1 MMKKL
6 LLLAL
11 ALAVVAFSG
20 CMEKGPGTSTSAP
33 NATEL
38 KTMMIDSGKTLKS
51 YDFDLEST
59 QNIVITN
66 RSASTANTTNVA
78 ITASGQ
84 GSVNLTGRVMSV
96 SSTMNVISDSAK
108 NVTPVKTET
117 YFINNTIYSMVDNNW
132 TKLQIPDASLL
143 WAQQNMVAQQSEL
156 INASKITV
164 AGSET
169 VNGQDCW
176 KVTVVPDINV
186 YAAVLSQQMGSSLP
200 LAYMNLT
207 EIYQS
212 GTVEWTTWV
221 TKDTNLLIK
230 NDIKMAFT
238 ITPETMGLSPA
249 AGDFQMK
256 VNLQSVMDFKDFNQ
270 PIHVVLPAGAYSA
283 QPLQLA
289 TPQQANISTA

>member
-6 LLLAL
+6 ILLAL
-11 ALAVVAFSG
+11 ALVVVAFSG
-20 CMEKGPGTSTSAP
+20 CIGNGPGESAP

-38 KTMMIDSGKTLKS
+38 KTMAIESAMKLKS
-51 YDFDLEST
+51 YNFDLEST

-96 SSTMNVISDSAK
+96 TSTMNVISDSAN
-108 NVTPVKTET
+108 NVTPVETQT
-117 YFINNTIYSMVDNNW
+117 YFINDTIYSMVGNNW
-132 TKLQIPDASLL
+132 TRLQVPESDLL
-143 WAQQNMVAQQSEL
+143 WQQQNMVAQQSEL
-156 INASKITV
+156 LNASTITV

-169 VNGQDCW
+169 VNGLDCY

-186 YAAVLSQQMGSSLP
+186 YAAILSQQMGSSLP
-200 LAYMNLT
+200 LAYINLT
-207 EIYQS
+207 ELYQN
-212 GTVEWTTWV
+212 GTEEWTAWI
-221 TKDTNLLIK
+221 TKDTHLLTK
-230 NDIKMAFT
+230 NDIRLVFT

-256 VNLQSVMDFKDFNQ
+256 VNLQSVMNFKDFNQ
-270 PIHVVLPAGAYSA
+270 PIHVVLPAAAYSA
-283 QPLQLA
+283 QTLQLA
-289 TPQQANISTA
+289 APEQSNISTA